1 MRLLLQRARRG
12 TVAVGGETVAA
23 IGPGLVVLA
32 GFGPRD
38 TGALPGEPRWAGMID
53 KLLDLRVFPDDAGKM
68 NVGLREWAVPRDMR
82 GAGGTGV
89 IPDGTGAIPGAPLGE
104 LLLVPQF
111 TLHADCRKGR
121 RPSFSSAA
129 PPAVAA
135 RLFDQLTA
143 DIDARLPGRVRCG
156 IFAADMDVSLVNW
169 GPVTIWLSDDDLFPE
184 RRPPHGGG

>member
-1 MRLLLQRARRG
+1 MQLLLQRARRG
-12 TVAVGGETVAA
+12 SVTVDGRTVAA

-38 TGALPGEPRWAGMID
+38 AATLPGEPRWAGMID

-68 NVGLREWAVPRDMR
+68 NVGLRDWAVPPDMR
-82 GAGGTGV
+82 TGGDCG
-89 IPDGTGAIPGAPLGE
+89 PAFGE

-111 TLHADCRKGR
+111 TLYADCRKGR
-121 RPSFSSAA
+121 RPSFSAAA

-135 RLFDQLTA
+135 RLFDQLAA

-169 GPVTIWLSDDDLFPE
+169 GPVTIRLCDDDLFPE

>member
-12 TVAVGGETVAA
+12 SVAVNGETVAA

-38 TGALPGEPRWAGMID
+38 TDALPGEPRWAGMID

-68 NVGLREWAVPRDMR
+68 NVGLREWAVPASMQD
-82 GAGGTGV
+82 AETGG
-89 IPDGTGAIPGAPLGE
+89 IASAAPLGQ

-121 RPSFSSAA
+121 RPSFSAAA
-129 PPAVAA
+129 PPAVAE
-135 RLFDQLTA
+135 RLFDQLAT

-184 RRPPHGGG
+184 RRSPHGGG

>member
-12 TVAVGGETVAA
+12 SVAVGGETVAA

-38 TGALPGEPRWAGMID
+38 TDALPAEPRWAGMID

-68 NVGLREWAVPRDMR
+68 NVGLREWPVPQDMR
-82 GAGGTGV
+82 GGEQTDVDHDGPLDAPRGG
-89 IPDGTGAIPGAPLGE
+89 

-121 RPSFSSAA
+121 RPSFSTAA

-135 RLFDQLTA
+135 RLFDQLAA

-169 GPVTIWLSDDDLFPE
+169 GPVTIWLNDDDLFPE
-184 RRPPHGGG
+184 RRQPHGGG

>member
-12 TVAVGGETVAA
+12 SVAVNGEIVAA

-38 TGALPGEPRWAGMID
+38 TAALPGEPRWAGMID
-53 KLLDLRVFPDDAGKM
+53 KMLDLRVFPDDAGKM
-68 NVGLREWAVPRDMR
+68 NVGLREWPVPASMQDAMV
-82 GAGGTGV
+82 GGIASG
-89 IPDGTGAIPGAPLGE
+89 GMLGQ

-129 PPAVAA
+129 QPAVAEG
-135 RLFDQLTA
+135 LFGQLAT
-143 DIDARLPGRVRCG
+143 DIDARLPGRV
-156 IFAADMDVSLVNW
+156 
-169 GPVTIWLSDDDLFPE
+169 PE
-184 RRPPHGGG
+184 TRNRG

>member
-12 TVAVGGETVAA
+12 SVAVDGETVAA

-38 TGALPGEPRWAGMID
+38 TGALPGEPRWVGMID
-53 KLLDLRVFPDDAGKM
+53 RLLDLRVFPDDAGKM
-68 NVGLREWAVPRDMR
+68 NVGLREWTVPQDMR

-89 IPDGTGAIPGAPLGE
+89 IPGAPLGE

-129 PPAVAA
+129 PPPILTHACRGGYAVASS
-135 RLFDQLTA
+135 RPTWTC
-143 DIDARLPGRVRCG
+143 PSSTGGR
-156 IFAADMDVSLVNW
+156 
-169 GPVTIWLSDDDLFPE
+169 
-184 RRPPHGGG
+184 

>member
-12 TVAVGGETVAA
+12 SVAVGGETVAV

-38 TGALPGEPRWAGMID
+38 TAALPGESRWAGMID
-53 KLLDLRVFPDDAGKM
+53 KLLDLRVFPDGAGKM
-68 NVGLREWAVPRDMR
+68 NVGLREWAVPASMQ
-82 GAGGTGV
+82 GTGEGGV
-89 IPDGTGAIPGAPLGE
+89 VTGAPLGQ

-121 RPSFSSAA
+121 RPSFSAAA
-129 PPAVAA
+129 PPAVAE
-135 RLFDQLTA
+135 RLFDQLAT

-156 IFAADMDVSLVNW
+156 IFAADMDVSLINW

>member
-12 TVAVGGETVAA
+12 SVAVDGEIVAV

-38 TGALPGEPRWAGMID
+38 TAALPGEPRWAGMID

-68 NVGLREWAVPRDMR
+68 NVGLREWAVPASMQ
-82 GAGGTGV
+82 GTGEGGV
-89 IPDGTGAIPGAPLGE
+89 ATGAPLGQ

-121 RPSFSSAA
+121 RPSFSAAA
-129 PPAVAA
+129 PPAVAE
-135 RLFDQLTA
+135 RLFDQLVN

-156 IFAADMDVSLVNW
+156 IFAADMDVSLINW

>member
-12 TVAVGGETVAA
+12 SVAVNGETVAA

-38 TGALPGEPRWAGMID
+38 ADSLPGEPRWAGMID

-68 NVGLREWAVPRDMR
+68 NVGLREWAVPACMQ
-82 GAGGTGV
+82 GAEGSG
-89 IPDGTGAIPGAPLGE
+89 IASAAPLGQ

-121 RPSFSSAA
+121 RPSFSAAA
-129 PPAVAA
+129 PPAVAE
-135 RLFDQLTA
+135 RLFGQLSI

-169 GPVTIWLSDDDLFPE
+169 GPVTIWLNDDDLFPE
-184 RRPPHGGG
+184 RRTHHGGG

>member
-1 MRLLLQRARRG
+1 MQLLLQRARRG
-12 TVAVGGETVAA
+12 SVTVDGRTVAA

-38 TGALPGEPRWAGMID
+38 AATLPGEPRWAGMID

-68 NVGLREWAVPRDMR
+68 NVGLRDWAVPPDMR
-82 GAGGTGV
+82 AGDSAGAG
-89 IPDGTGAIPGAPLGE
+89 PAFGE

-111 TLHADCRKGR
+111 TLYADCRKGR
-121 RPSFSSAA
+121 RPSFSAAA

-135 RLFDQLTA
+135 RLFDQLAA

-169 GPVTIWLSDDDLFPE
+169 GPVTIRLCDDDLFPE

>member
-1 MRLLLQRARRG
+1 MQLLLQRTRKG
-12 TVAVGGETVAA
+12 SVTVDGRTVAA

-38 TGALPGEPRWAGMID
+38 AATLPGEPRWAGMID

-68 NVGLREWAVPRDMR
+68 NVGLRDWAVPQDMR
-82 GAGGTGV
+82 EAGESGAMPGAGM
-89 IPDGTGAIPGAPLGE
+89 GE

-111 TLHADCRKGR
+111 TLYADCRKGR
-121 RPSFSSAA
+121 RPSFSAAA
-129 PPAVAA
+129 PPAVAS
-135 RLFDQLTA
+135 RLFDQLTD

-156 IFAADMDVSLVNW
+156 IFAADMDVALVNW
-169 GPVTIWLSDDDLFPE
+169 GPVTIRLCDDDLFPE